1 MSVVTDKAPALIASN
16 RARVAAQVRIAA
28 ARREAVSHHLR
39 AASDA
44 CTDPDVRDAI
54 DLLLGCHI
62 VRHDYPDDMD
72 LQAEALDDMAAQ
84 LLAMAETL
92 RMGAKAYRDFRQVA
106 E

>member
-1 MSVVTDKAPALIASN
+1 MTTQSTHPLVASAIE
-16 RARVAAQVRIAA
+16 RAAEHTRIAA

>member
-1 MSVVTDKAPALIASN
+1 MTIRVTPALIASN

-44 CTDPDVRDAI
+44 CTDPELRDAI
-54 DLLLGCHI
+54 DVLLGCHT
-62 VRHDYPDDMD
+62 VRHDYPADME

-84 LLAMAETL
+84 MLAMAETL
-92 RMGAKAYRDFRQVA
+92 RMGARAYLNYRTTT

>member
-1 MSVVTDKAPALIASN
+1 MTIHATHPLVASAIE
-16 RARVAAQVRIAA
+16 RAAEQARIAA

-54 DLLLGCHI
+54 DLLLGCHT

-92 RMGAKAYRDFRQVA
+92 RMGAKSHRDYRQVT